1 MMNKIDEYLN
11 TLDKKNII
19 LLYASIIIAAFIVFY
34 NFNYNVLYE
43 KIKNYDQEINTL
55 QEKLHKTNKLKA
67 TLVKLKKEIKVLKS
81 KNLSLNEDLKY
92 LNVLIK
98 TSSILHI
105 NEKEFLNI
113 LKNVLQKA
121 VENKIPASYAIAEK
135 TDEYKKYIINIDGL
149 FESKNFKAFYKFINN
164 LENIKAVKKIENLKF
179 EKKEQIHFN
188 LRIIFWSLL

>member
-1 MMNKIDEYLN
+1 MNKIDEYLN